1 MRFVA
6 LNWLPFAAASVSL
19 VTLTSASVG
28 QLAVIAAI
36 YLIATIVAN
45 VLSIVLR
52 QLPHDLGAK
61 DAPDFVLES
70 FPVSPYVEK
79 LRWSLDRLQ
88 VSYRE
93 QVDYGVV
100 MWLRGASVPTLHFA
114 RDGHWAISSI
124 ANSRDAIEY
133 LAGRYASSPLALFLQ
148 LPAGADPADADRLEK
163 ATDELNACIRRLF
176 YHHVLVA
183 DAGKHRAVAM
193 QLWGVADD
201 RVPAWQRRLAPLLLP
216 LQRALLI
223 RALRL
228 NSPTCRDSSLKR
240 LTELFDDFER
250 RIAASA
256 HKTLLNT
263 AHPTKFDFFLA
274 IGVAITISSDLY
286 AHACPNSFGAHLIRD
301 MPALRADIAQFQNRP
316 LAKWAEDIY
325 RNHRHAAPG
334 TKQKSN

>member
-1 MRFVA
+1 MRFVI
-6 LNWLPFAAASVSL
+6 LRWLPFAAVSVSL
-19 VTLTSASVG
+19 LLLTSVSLL
-28 QLAVIAAI
+28 QLALIGAI
-36 YLIATIVAN
+36 FLVSTILAN

-79 LRWSLDRLQ
+79 LRWTLDRLQ

-100 MWLRGASVPTLHFA
+100 MWLRGASVPTLHFS
-114 RDGHWAISSI
+114 RDGHWATSSI

-133 LAGRYASSPLALFLQ
+133 LAGRYAASPHAQFLQ

-163 ATDELNACIRRLF
+163 ATDELNASIRRLF
-176 YHHVLVA
+176 YHHVLA
-183 DAGKHRAVAM
+183 ANDGKYRAVAM
-193 QLWGVADD
+193 QLWGIDD
-201 RVPAWQRRLAPLLLP
+201 ARVPEWQRRLAPLLLP
-216 LQRALLI
+216 LQRVLLI

-228 NSPTCRDSSLKR
+228 NSPTCRETSLNR
-240 LTELFDDFER
+240 LTELFDEFER

-263 AHPTKFDFFLA
+263 AQPTKFDFFLA
-274 IGVAITISSDLY
+274 IGVAITMSSDLY
-286 AHACPNSFGAHLIRD
+286 AHSCPNSFGAHLIRD
-301 MPALRADIAQFQNRP
+301 MPELRADIAKFQNRP
-316 LAKWAEDIY
+316 LSKWAEDIY
-325 RNHRHAAPG
+325 RNHRHI
-334 TKQKSN
+334 KQKSS